1 MVDLPLM
8 TKTLAAL
15 RTDARLILL
24 GDAYQ
29 LASVAAGSVLS
40 DISGPTH
47 AGALTLSDEVAQTL
61 EAVMGLRLEPRPSV
75 KPRSALHDAVIHY
88 NTNFRFSSQSGI
100 GNFAKSCLEL
110 YNHHD
115 ASADALVAGL
125 QTDAADDLKLEP
137 LPEGDALPP
146 NLQAKIVEAYTS
158 YLELVLRPDET
169 LSPHER
175 YAAAPQSF

>member
-61 EAVMGLRLEPRPSV
+61 EAVMGLRLEPRP
-75 KPRSALHDAVIHY
+75 RSSRAV
-88 NTNFRFSSQSGI
+88 RFTMQ
-100 GNFAKSCLEL
+100 
-110 YNHHD
+110 
-115 ASADALVAGL
+115 
-125 QTDAADDLKLEP
+125 
-137 LPEGDALPP
+137 
-146 NLQAKIVEAYTS
+146 
-158 YLELVLRPDET
+158 
-169 LSPHER
+169 
-175 YAAAPQSF
+175 